1 MGPAHRRGAR
11 RFFSVEKLIAEYPR
25 QLEYDLRAHCG
36 VRLKDL
42 WRDGGDLTYREVSVL
57 FDGLPG
63 ECLTKTAIRDN
74 LTDEQL
80 ADMAKQPRTGHG
92 PWSHLE
98 LLTAAQIDVLRSLL
112 YVTVVA
118 KGGKADQPEPWPRPG
133 VAAKKRRQIGAGQL
147 AHLRRLAAE
156 HEERYGDT
164 SGRSIVLPFAPRDIG
179 TG

>member
-1 MGPAHRRGAR
+1 MGPAHRRGVG

-63 ECLTKTAIRDN
+63 ECLTKTAIRDK

-80 ADMAKQPRTGHG
+80 ADLARKRDGHG
-92 PWSHLE
+92 QWSHTDL
-98 LLTAAQIDVLRSLL
+98 
-112 YVTVVA
+112 
-118 KGGKADQPEPWPRPG
+118 
-133 VAAKKRRQIGAGQL
+133 
-147 AHLRRLAAE
+147 RLAAIEDLLGIIARGQRIVDDFKPVDRPGISRGRRRGGNPIVAAAVRAIAEE
-156 HEERYGDT
+156 HARLHGYDLE
-164 SGRSIVLPFAPRDIG
+164 A
-179 TG
+179 